1 MRQRGSVMEGL
12 RPPIGPDLP
21 RLLRRAVLDHCLSEP
36 RRVHPALL
44 HVGVPGAAEAVL
56 AVADPTDHG
65 LRCDLI
71 AAMLRRTRGGSTT
84 PLVWLTR
91 TGALDVEDVDL
102 RWLASAR
109 AAYAEAGLPLV
120 MVVVNR
126 RGWRDPRSG
135 DSRQWVKLKR

>member
-12 RPPIGPDLP
+12 RPPIGPDLH
-21 RLLRRAVLDHCLSEP
+21 RLLRRAVLDHCISEP
-36 RRVHPALL
+36 RRVHPALV

-56 AVADPTDHG
+56 ADVESTDHG
-65 LRCDLI
+65 LRCDLV
-71 AAMLRRTRGGSTT
+71 AAMLKRTRGGATT

-91 TGALDVEDVDL
+91 TGVLEVEDVDL

-109 AAYAEAGLPLV
+109 AAYAEAGQPLV

-135 DSRQWVKLKR
+135 ASREWVKLKR